1 MAPDTPTLLEK
12 AQSFLEF
19 HRKVVADFER
29 SLANARHFI
38 NLAGQA
44 VEHEPEN
51 TVAMIEQIQEIDL
64 LGHLSKQY
72 EEFQQMAAQL
82 STLKVDEN
90 RVQASVTSVREQY
103 EEILAEAEEQA
114 GIMDVM
120 LASVQYPH

>member
-1 MAPDTPTLLEK
+1 MTTDTPTLLDK
-12 AQSFLEF
+12 AQAFLEF
-19 HRKVVADFER
+19 HRKVVADFDR

-44 VEHEPEN
+44 VEQEPEN

-64 LGHLSKQY
+64 IGHLSKQY

-82 STLKVDEN
+82 NTLKVDEN
-90 RVQASVTSVREQY
+90 RVLASISTVREQY

-114 GIMDVM
+114 GVMEVM
-120 LASVQYPH
+120 LASLQNPH

>member
-1 MAPDTPTLLEK
+1 MTTDTPTLLEK
-12 AQSFLEF
+12 AQTFLEF

-51 TVAMIEQIQEIDL
+51 TVTMIEQIQEIDL
-64 LGHLSKQY
+64 LAHLSKQY
-72 EEFQQMAAQL
+72 EEFQQMAASL
-82 STLKVDEN
+82 NTLKVDEN
-90 RVQASVTSVREQY
+90 RVLASISTVREQY

-114 GIMDVM
+114 GIMEVM
-120 LASVQYPH
+120 LASLQNPH

>member
-1 MAPDTPTLLEK
+1 MTADTPTLLEK
-12 AQSFLEF
+12 AQTFLEF

-44 VEHEPEN
+44 VEQEPED

-72 EEFQQMAAQL
+72 EEFQQMAASL
-82 STLKVDEN
+82 NTLKVDEH
-90 RVQASVTSVREQY
+90 RVLASVTVVREQY

-114 GIMDVM
+114 GIMEVM
-120 LASVQYPH
+120 LASMQNPH